1 MPRGDR
7 TGPRGM
13 GRATGRGAGYCTG
26 YGTPG
31 YANPVG
37 CGFGF
42 GRGRGYRRMYYG
54 APFRSQFG
62 YPAYPETFE
71 PAVDEK
77 EFLKRQE
84 EYLKG
89 ELEQVKK
96 RLSGYRDDEE

>member
-1 MPRGDR
+1 MPRGDG

-13 GRATGRGAGYCTG
+13 GRMTGRRAGYCTG
-26 YGTPG
+26 YATPG
-31 YANPVG
+31 YGNPAG

-42 GRGRGYRRMYYG
+42 GRGRGNRRAYYG
-54 APFRSQFG
+54 APIRYG
-62 YPAYPETFE
+62 YSAYPESYE
-71 PAVDEK
+71 PVVDEK

-96 RLSGYRDDEE
+96 QLSNYRNDEE

>member
-1 MPRGDR
+1 MARGDG

-13 GRATGRGAGYCTG
+13 GRMTGRGAGYCTG
-26 YGTPG
+26 YATPG
-31 YANPVG
+31 YANPAG

-42 GRGRGYRRMYYG
+42 GRGRGSGRAYYG
-54 APFRSQFG
+54 APIRYG
-62 YPAYPETFE
+62 YPGYSESYS
-71 PAVDEK
+71 AVDEK